1 MVTKQGGWLVIDF
14 PINVIDTHYDIITVH
29 LYTVK
34 SFLQLLIISH
44 VSPQIVQFISLAFL
58 SVQHLKKLPNLGNNF
73 F

>member
-1 MVTKQGGWLVIDF
+1 MVTKQGWLVIEF

-29 LYTVK
+29 LYCKV
-34 SFLQLLIISH
+34 LLAVTDYQPC
-44 VSPQIVQFISLAFL
+44 VSSNCLLYSIAFL